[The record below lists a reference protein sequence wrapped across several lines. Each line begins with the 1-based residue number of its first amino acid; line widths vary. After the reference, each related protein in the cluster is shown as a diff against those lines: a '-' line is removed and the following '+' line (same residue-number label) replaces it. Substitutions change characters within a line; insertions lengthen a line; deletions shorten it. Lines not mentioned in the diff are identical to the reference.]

1 MVNEIFKTAVILL
14 LYMGMFSKL
23 KFWKKEDEFDFD
35 ALASKEMAKDF
46 PCMELRPTT
55 PPAGET
61 SPFEELDRRSDPF
74 ASQPDSV
81 APSLA
86 PQSTQELGNKR
97 DMELM
102 NSKLDT
108 IKALLQSLDQRLANL
123 EKGNTQD
130 NRKRLW

>member
-1 MVNEIFKTAVILL
+1 MVNEIFKTAVRLL
-14 LYMGMFSKL
+14 LYMGIFSKL

-46 PCMELRPTT
+46 PSMEQQPST
-55 PPAGET
+55 PPIGEK

-74 ASQPDSV
+74 ASQPESI

-86 PQSTQELGNKR
+86 PQSTQQPGNKR

-123 EKGNTQD
+123 EKGSGSQD
-130 NRKRLW
+130 RKRLW

>member
-1 MVNEIFKTAVILL
+1 VVNEIFKTAVRLL
-14 LYMGMFSKL
+14 LYMGIFSKL

-46 PCMELRPTT
+46 PSMEQQPST
-55 PPAGET
+55 PPIGEK

-74 ASQPDSV
+74 ASQPESI

-86 PQSTQELGNKR
+86 PQSTQQPGNKR

-123 EKGNTQD
+123 EKGSGSQD
-130 NRKRLW
+130 RKRLW

>member
-1 MVNEIFKTAVILL
+1 MVNEIFKTAVRLL
-14 LYMGMFSKL
+14 LYMGIFSKL

-46 PCMELRPTT
+46 PSMEQQPST
-55 PPAGET
+55 PPIGEK

-74 ASQPDSV
+74 ASQTESI

-86 PQSTQELGNKR
+86 PQSTQQPGNKR

-123 EKGNTQD
+123 EKGSGSQD
-130 NRKRLW
+130 RKRLW

>member
-1 MVNEIFKTAVILL
+1 
-14 LYMGMFSKL
+14 MGMFSKL

-46 PCMELRPTT
+46 PSMEQQPTT

-74 ASQPDSV
+74 ASQPESV